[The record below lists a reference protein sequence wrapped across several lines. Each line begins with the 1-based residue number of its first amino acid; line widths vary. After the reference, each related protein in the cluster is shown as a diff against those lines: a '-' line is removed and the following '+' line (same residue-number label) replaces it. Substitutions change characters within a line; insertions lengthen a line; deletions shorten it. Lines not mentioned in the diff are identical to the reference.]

1 MLVEYSDYIV
11 LAAGLVIAVIAW
23 ALKKEHARIEGVE
36 GDLYD
41 LNERLSNAIIDIGK
55 NNVADQEWRKRVEEN
70 HQGLL
75 KADEDRR
82 GDARKIYDKISALEN
97 STHKELQR
105 LGELVA
111 GKR

>member
-1 MLVEYSDYIV
+1 MLVDYSEYIILFV
-11 LAAGLVIAVIAW
+11 GLIISVIAW
-23 ALKKEHARIEGVE
+23 ALKKEHARIENVE
-36 GDLYD
+36 DDLD
-41 LNERLSNAIIDIGK
+41 ALSARLSSAIIDIGK
-55 NNVADQEWRKRVEEN
+55 NNVADVEWRKRVEEN
-70 HQGLL
+70 HRGLL

-97 STHKELQR
+97 GTHKELQR